1 MALRTKEAQLPSK
14 PELRQYT
21 LGRDSKED
29 WMDIKGDNRRS
40 YANKMCEHT
49 DFLYQSL
56 RYTLFCIS
64 SLSPLILFF
73 FNTPGDVLSLVFK
86 PFLTFIFP

>member
-1 MALRTKEAQLPSK
+1 MALRTKEAQLTSK

-21 LGRDSKED
+21 LGRDSKKD
-29 WMDIKGDNRRS
+29 WMGIKGDNRRS
-40 YANKMCEHT
+40 YANKTCEHT

-56 RYTLFCIS
+56 RYIAFLYFFSFS
-64 SLSPLILFF
+64 SHTF
-73 FNTPGDVLSLVFK
+73 FNTPVDVLSLVFK